1 MSYQIT
7 NDEQLFKRVWTSE
20 RDDVPRFFSDGS
32 HTKTTSWADFK
43 GFCEQC
49 DRTYSLNG
57 QGILYVE
64 RIGYNA
70 NIHFSL
76 IRGEKV
82 ELNDLISIR
91 DEIFQDFE
99 LIFGWVGLHNR
110 PLKRLIESCGLRY
123 DGFRMYYGES
133 HGRLLEW
140 RCYSLAKNSIACIG
154 KL

>member
-1 MSYQIT
+1 MFEIT
-7 NDEQLFKRVWTSE
+7 TDESLFKRIWRSE

-32 HTKTTSWADFK
+32 NTKNTSWGDFK
-43 GFCEQC
+43 GFCANC
-49 DRTYSLNG
+49 DRVYALNDSG
-57 QGILYVE
+57 LLYVE

-91 DEIFQDFE
+91 DEIFKDFD
-99 LIFGWVGLHNR
+99 LIFCYVGVHNR
-110 PLKRLIESCGLRY
+110 PLKRIVESCGLRY
-123 DGFRMYYGES
+123 EGFYFLYGWS
-133 HGRLLEW
+133 HNRLLEW